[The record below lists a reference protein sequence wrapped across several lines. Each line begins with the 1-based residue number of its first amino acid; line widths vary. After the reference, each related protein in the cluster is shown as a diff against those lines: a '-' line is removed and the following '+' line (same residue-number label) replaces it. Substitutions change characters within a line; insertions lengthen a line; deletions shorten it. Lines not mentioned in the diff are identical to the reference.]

1 MVDVH
6 SLSQDVYFF
15 KFMELW
21 QVCQSNRD
29 SILSISIFFSVSCVS
44 AFRSQALRDTALQLE
59 WVYLVAD
66 RGGSSFTFQE
76 LNFLKYLELWQVCQS
91 WRDPTFSNSFWVC
104 QVCQPPDHRPSEV
117 RHYSLKE
124 LTQCNIGCMFT
135 FPGLNF
141 LKYLVLWQGCQSW
154 RYLTFFKFFSS
165 VSGVSAS
172 RSQALRGTA
181 FQLEQVNSV
190 SDRVD
195 SFTFP
200 EYILFE
206 IDGTVARV
214 SV

>member
-29 SILSISIFFSVSCVS
+29 SILLISIFFSVSCVS

-66 RGGSSFTFQE
+66 RGGSSFTFQG
-76 LNFLKYLELWQVCQS
+76 LNFLKIWSCGRCVSLGDTLH
-91 WRDPTFSNSFWVC
+91 FSNSFWVC

-172 RSQALRGTA
+172 RSQALRGTVL
-181 FQLEQVNSV
+181 QSE
-190 SDRVD
+190 RV
-195 SFTFP
+195 
-200 EYILFE
+200 Y
-206 IDGTVARV
+206 
-214 SV
+214 